1 RNAVI
6 LVASTQAMRG
16 NFLQAKQLFWRAVHA
31 CPGNKA
37 VWMDALRGSQR
48 DRVGAAGLRP
58 AFRTKELNEAIDAL
72 LEKSLHL
79 RAEPP

>member
-1 RNAVI
+1 
-6 LVASTQAMRG
+6 
-16 NFLQAKQLFWRAVHA
+16 
-31 CPGNKA
+31 
-37 VWMDALRGSQR
+37 MDALRGSQR
-48 DRVGAAGLRP
+48 DRVGAAGLRR